1 MNKFKI
7 YKEPVFEL
15 LESELRFRIF
25 SLLNIYPELSFSEI
39 AELLDKS
46 KSTLHPHIQ
55 KLIDIG
61 VLEVSRKEK
70 VRGNFTR
77 NYYSLKSGVFNDLEV
92 VDKDLSTIDDYAF
105 TVIKNWVKFII
116 KTMKM
121 YEKFLNKLEL
131 DEKGI
136 DRLIKSIV
144 KREVLSGMFFFSV
157 EQYRKASDLTI
168 KYLKEL
174 EKIQREG
181 IKEEKQFYLLSIA
194 LPIKHILKNS

>member
-39 AELLDKS
+39 AELLDKR

-61 VLEVSRKEK
+61 VIEVSREEK
-70 VRGNFTR
+70 VRGNFAR
-77 NYYSLKSGVFNDLEV
+77 NYYSLNSGFFNDLEV
-92 VDKDLSTIDDYAF
+92 VDKDLSAIDDYIF
-105 TVIKNWVKFII
+105 IVFKNWVKFII
-116 KTMKM
+116 KTMRT

-131 DEKGI
+131 DENGI
-136 DRLIKSIV
+136 DRLKKSLIN
-144 KREVLSGMFFFSV
+144 REALSGMYFFSV
-157 EQYRKASDLTI
+157 EQYHKASNLTVEYI
-168 KYLKEL
+168 KEL

-181 IKEEKQFYLLSIA
+181 KKEERPFYLLSIA
-194 LPIKHILKNS
+194 LPLKDILENS

>member
-1 MNKFKI
+1 MNELEI
-7 YKEPVFEL
+7 YKKHFFEL

-39 AELLDKS
+39 AKLLDKT
-46 KSTLHPHIQ
+46 KSTLHPHLQ

-61 VLEVSRKEK
+61 VIEVSREEK

-92 VDKDLSTIDDYAF
+92 VDIKLSTIDDYIF
-105 TVIKNWVKFII
+105 IILKNWVKYII
-116 KTMKM
+116 KTMRT

-131 DEKGI
+131 DENGI
-136 DRLIKSIV
+136 DRLKKSLV
-144 KREVLSGMFFFSV
+144 NREALSGMFFFSL
-157 EQYRKASDLTI
+157 EQYHRATDLTI
-168 KYLKEL
+168 EYLKEL

-181 IKEEKQFYLLSIA
+181 TKEEKPFYLLSIA
-194 LPIKHILKNS
+194 LPIKHILENS